1 MKTFSKFILKSF
13 ASPFFA
19 TFFIAL
25 FVLLMQFVWKY
36 IDDMVGKGL
45 EWTVIVEL
53 LIYVSASLVPMAL
66 PLSILLSSIMTMGNL
81 GENYELV
88 AFKSAGIS
96 LKRILR
102 PLAVVAFLLSIL
114 AFVFSNYLLPIANL
128 KSKSLLYDVKEQKP
142 TMDIQPG
149 IFSNS
154 LDDYSIR
161 VRDKKVIDDVE
172 HLYDVLIYDHT
183 SGDGNRVVIV
193 AQEGI
198 MTVSDNN
205 NQVMNLKLIDGYS
218 YDESEDNQKRDFPHM
233 RSKFGEQ
240 LIRFD
245 LSQFTLNR
253 TDEDLFKSNYK
264 MLNMEQLDDA
274 IDTLSKLQ
282 SSHFKSFKSGFK
294 KSSIFYNNKKEKKEL
309 ISVNRSVDFD
319 SLYNN
324 LPFNKQKQVL
334 VTATNLSRNAKS
346 RLSSIV
352 EDMYNR
358 TKYINYHKIQWHQKL
373 TLSFACL
380 VLFLIGAPLGAIIRK
395 GGLGMPI
402 VISVIFFLIFHILSI
417 TGEKMSKE
425 GAMTVVQGMWM
436 ASMILLP
443 VGLFFTYKAT
453 TDSSFFRLD
462 SYFDSLKKL
471 FRKKSDQTKEEV

>member
-1 MKTFSKFILKSF
+1 
-13 ASPFFA
+13 
-19 TFFIAL
+19 
-25 FVLLMQFVWKY
+25 
-36 IDDMVGKGL
+36 
-45 EWTVIVEL
+45 
-53 LIYVSASLVPMAL
+53 
-66 PLSILLSSIMTMGNL
+66 
-81 GENYELV
+81 
-88 AFKSAGIS
+88 
-96 LKRILR
+96 
-102 PLAVVAFLLSIL
+102 
-114 AFVFSNYLLPIANL
+114 
-128 KSKSLLYDVKEQKP
+128 
-142 TMDIQPG
+142 
-149 IFSNS
+149 
-154 LDDYSIR
+154 
-161 VRDKKVIDDVE
+161 
-172 HLYDVLIYDHT
+172 
-183 SGDGNRVVIV
+183 
-193 AQEGI
+193 
-198 MTVSDNN
+198 
-205 NQVMNLKLIDGYS
+205 MNLKLIDGYS

-425 GAMTVVQGMWM
+425 GAMPVVQGMWM

>member
-1 MKTFSKFILKSF
+1 V
-13 ASPFFA
+13 

-45 EWTVIVEL
+45 EWNVIVEL

-96 LKRILR
+96 LKRVLR
-102 PLAVVAFLLSIL
+102 PLAFVVFLLSIL

-154 LDDYSIR
+154 LEDYSIR
-161 VRDKKVIDDVE
+161 VRDKEVIDDVE
-172 HLYDVLIYDHT
+172 HLYDVLIYDH
-183 SGDGNRVVIV
+183 SDGNGNRVVIV

-198 MTVSDNN
+198 MTMSDDK
-205 NQVMNLKLIDGYS
+205 QSMNLKLIDGYS
-218 YDESEDNQKRDFPHM
+218 YDESEDNKNRNFPHM

-245 LSQFTLNR
+245 LSQFALNR

-264 MLNMEQLDDA
+264 MLNLRQLDNA
-274 IDTLSKLQ
+274 IDTLSKLKHT
-282 SSHFKSFKSGFK
+282 HFESFKSGFK
-294 KSSIFYNNKKEKKEL
+294 KSSLLYSNKQKVKKEVNFIHRSIEL
-309 ISVNRSVDFD
+309 D
-319 SLYNN
+319 SLFNGLAYNR
-324 LPFNKQKQVL
+324 QKQVL
-334 VTATNLSRNAKS
+334 ITATNLSRNAKS
-346 RLSSIV
+346 RLSSVV

-373 TLSFACL
+373 TLSFACI

-425 GAMTVVQGMWM
+425 GAMPVVQGMWM

-443 VGLFFTYKAT
+443 IGLFFTYKAT
-453 TDSSFFRLD
+453 SDSSFFRLD
-462 SYFDSLKKL
+462 NYLGNFKKL
-471 FRKKSDQTKEEV
+471 FRSKKSKNPKEEA